1 MGRRGAVVC
10 VVLWAA
16 AGCGDGG
23 KQQVKG
29 VADAIIVDPGSY
41 DFGDVALGR
50 EERGEVVVRNDGVR
64 TTTVETLPGA
74 AQTPDFDVDG
84 LPLSLRPGE
93 AVQIRVRFHPTA
105 LGMRANRFQ
114 LGTPVSTTTQD
125 VDVRGHA
132 VRGLAQLSAQSLDFG
147 DVVIGKTASLTFNL
161 TNNDGHARTDVRIQP
176 PGGADAAM
184 FHASREGAISLGAEE
199 SVTVQVDF
207 TPSRLG
213 AAQATMQLTPCPTCS
228 ALPFVLSGN
237 GVVSLLDVQ
246 PPRID
251 FGLVRLGS
259 SKEAPF
265 TARNTSKRPLVVTGI
280 ALPAGDYSVQ
290 LSGNPAFPLTLA
302 PGQTISGTAR
312 FAPTRL
318 GPQERHAS
326 ILASEGAPGDL
337 DLVGTGYGPV
347 IDARPNPLDLEAA
360 SIGTT
365 RPKKLF
371 ITNIGLDPTGKD
383 PLVIRRVTLKG
394 DPAVW
399 SFSTPPLPWT
409 IGQPGSQGV
418 LIVRF
423 TPQMPRQEN
432 ATLLIESNDGVTPTL
447 EVPVTALGRQLE
459 PCQVTVFPSTTVD
472 FGLSPIF
479 HPTTQGFELIN
490 SGSEDCIFGEPDIV
504 SGGPE
509 FHWPGLVAPFGRT
522 IPPGGRMSV
531 RVEFTPEA
539 EGDYRGQVEFYMSN
553 PGLQAPVVNL
563 RGTGDGGCFSVT
575 PGAVDFGGTQV
586 GCSLPE
592 HFAYA
597 TNQCSQPVTV
607 TAAQVTPGNFRISS
621 MPPLP
626 FTVPPNSQVPIGMRY
641 TAATLGDDVA
651 SLQVWIS
658 TKAQPF
664 QVGLTAGA
672 VPPNTVTD
680 KFDQST
686 PKVDM
691 LIVIDNS
698 GSMDD
703 EQKALAA
710 NLDRLWNR
718 IALANADFHI
728 AVTSTGM
735 TPYTA
740 GWAQCPGG
748 ANGGEGGRFF
758 PVDGSRPRVLTPTT
772 PDVKQA
778 LFDNTKVGLCH
789 WDERFFDPVLAAL
802 TPPLVSST
810 KAPGTPWP
818 ADGNAGFLRDDAR
831 LALLAVSDADDD
843 NDVVNPPPVSE
854 MVGKLSQVK
863 KGALDLISFAGIV
876 GLRMCNN
883 VEQVG
888 TRYMEIARQMNG
900 KLYDICDLNNF
911 GVMLDDA
918 LGTLLLPL
926 TSFPLSAVPRDPA
939 AIAVTVDG
947 AATTNFRYDVGT
959 NRIVFPQS
967 AVPPPGSQ
975 ITATFDPACN

>member
-1 MGRRGAVVC
+1 MGRRWAVAC
-10 VVLWAA
+10 VVVWAT
-16 AGCGDGG
+16 GCGDGG
-23 KQQVKG
+23 NQKVRS
-29 VADAIIVDPGSY
+29 VTDAIAVDPGSY

-64 TTTVETLPGA
+64 TTTVDSIPGTA
-74 AQTPDFDVDG
+74 RTPDFEVDG
-84 LPLSLRPGE
+84 LPLALRAGE
-93 AVQIRVRFHPTA
+93 AVRLRVRFHPST
-105 LGMRANRFQ
+105 LGMRSSRFQ
-114 LGTPVSTTTQD
+114 LGTPVSSTTQD

-132 VRGLAQLSAQSLDFG
+132 VRGLAQLSVQSLDFG
-147 DVVIGKTASLTFNL
+147 DVVLGKTVSLTFNL
-161 TNNDGHARTDVRIQP
+161 TNNDGHARTDIRIEP
-176 PGGADAAM
+176 PAGADAGA
-184 FHASREGAISLGAEE
+184 FHSSREGAISLGAEE
-199 SVTVQVDF
+199 SVTVQIDF
-207 TPSRLG
+207 TPARLG
-213 AAQATMQLTPCPTCS
+213 AAQATMQITPCPTCS
-228 ALPFVLSGN
+228 PLPFVLSGN
-237 GVVSLLDVQ
+237 GVISLLDVQ

-259 SKEAPF
+259 PKEAAF
-265 TARNTSKRPLVVTGI
+265 TARNTSKRPLVVTGVTI
-280 ALPAGDYSVQ
+280 PAGDYSVQ
-290 LSGNPAFPLTLA
+290 LAGSPAFPLTLA

-312 FAPTRL
+312 FAPTQL

-326 ILASEGAPGDL
+326 IVASDGAPGDL
-337 DLVGTGYGPV
+337 DLLGTGYGPV

-371 ITNIGLDPTGKD
+371 LTNVGLDPTGQD
-383 PLVIRRVTLKG
+383 PLVVQRVTLKG

-409 IGQPGSQGV
+409 IGQPGKQGV
-418 LIVRF
+418 LTVRF
-423 TPQMPRQEN
+423 TPNQPRQEN
-432 ATLLIESNDGVTPTL
+432 AFLVIESNDGLHPSF
-447 EVPVTALGRQLE
+447 EVPMTALGRTLL
-459 PCQVTVFPSTTVD
+459 PCQVTVYPSTTVD
-472 FGLSPIF
+472 FGLAPIF

-490 SGSEDCIFGEPDIV
+490 SGSEDCIFGEPEIT

-509 FHWPGLVAPFGRT
+509 FHWPGLVAPNGRT

-531 RVEFTPEA
+531 RVEFTPQA
-539 EGDYRGQVEFYMSN
+539 AGDYRGQVEFYMSN

-563 RGTGDGGCFSVT
+563 RGTGDDGCFSVT
-575 PGAVDFGGTQV
+575 PGAVDFGGTTP

-597 TNQCSQPVTV
+597 TNQCSAPVTV
-607 TAAQVTPGNFRISS
+607 TAARITPGNFSISTI
-621 MPPLP
+621 PGLP
-626 FTVPPNSQVPIGMRY
+626 FTVAPNSQVPIGMRY
-641 TAATLGDDVA
+641 TANTLGDDVA

-658 TKAQPF
+658 TKAAAF

-672 VPPNTVTD
+672 VPPNTVLD
-680 KFDQST
+680 KWEQST

-710 NLDRLWNR
+710 NLDHLWNR

-728 AVTSTGM
+728 AVTSTAM

-740 GWAQCPGG
+740 GWTQCPGG
-748 ANGGEGGRFF
+748 ANGGEAGRFF
-758 PVDGSRPRVLTPTT
+758 PVDNSRPRILTPTT
-772 PDVKQA
+772 PNVKQA

-818 ADGNAGFLRDDAR
+818 DDGNAGFLRDDAR

-911 GVMLDDA
+911 GTMLDDA

-926 TSFPLSAVPRDPA
+926 SSFPLSAHPRDAA
-939 AIAVTVDG
+939 AIAVTVNG
-947 AATTNFRYDVGT
+947 AARTDFRYDAGT
-959 NRIVFPQS
+959 NRIVFPQD
-967 AVPPPGSQ
+967 ALPPPGSH
-975 ITATFDPACN
+975 ISATYDPNCN

>member
-1 MGRRGAVVC
+1 MGRRWAVAC
-10 VVLWAA
+10 VVVWVT
-16 AGCGDGG
+16 GCGDGG
-23 KQQVKG
+23 NQKVRS
-29 VADAIIVDPGSY
+29 VTDAIAVDPGSY

-64 TTTVETLPGA
+64 TTTVDSIPGTA
-74 AQTPDFDVDG
+74 RTPDFEVDG
-84 LPLSLRPGE
+84 LPLALRAGE
-93 AVQIRVRFHPTA
+93 AVRLRVRFHPST
-105 LGMRANRFQ
+105 LGMRSSRFQ
-114 LGTPVSTTTQD
+114 LGTPVSSTTQD

-132 VRGLAQLSAQSLDFG
+132 VRGLAQLSVQSLDFG
-147 DVVIGKTASLTFNL
+147 DVVLGKTVSLTFNL
-161 TNNDGHARTDVRIQP
+161 TNNDGHARTDIRIEP
-176 PGGADAAM
+176 PAGADAGA
-184 FHASREGAISLGAEE
+184 FHSSREGAVSLGAEE
-199 SVTVQVDF
+199 SATVQIDF
-207 TPSRLG
+207 TPARLG
-213 AAQATMQLTPCPTCS
+213 AAQATMQITPCPTCS
-228 ALPFVLSGN
+228 PLPFVLSGN
-237 GVVSLLDVQ
+237 GVISLLDVQ

-259 SKEAPF
+259 PKEAAF
-265 TARNTSKRPLVVTGI
+265 TARNTSKRPLVVTGVTI
-280 ALPAGDYSVQ
+280 PAGDYSVQ
-290 LSGNPAFPLTLA
+290 LAGSPAFPLTLA
-302 PGQTISGTAR
+302 PGQTIYGTAR
-312 FAPTRL
+312 FAPTQL

-326 ILASEGAPGDL
+326 IVASDGAPGDL
-337 DLVGTGYGPV
+337 DLLGTGYGPV

-371 ITNIGLDPTGKD
+371 LTNVGLDPTGQD
-383 PLVIRRVTLKG
+383 PLVVQRVTLKG

-409 IGQPGSQGV
+409 IGQPGKQGV
-418 LIVRF
+418 LTVRF
-423 TPQMPRQEN
+423 TPNQPRQEN
-432 ATLLIESNDGVTPTL
+432 AFLVIESNDGLHPSF
-447 EVPVTALGRQLE
+447 EVPMTALGRTLL
-459 PCQVTVFPSTTVD
+459 PCQVTVYPSTTVD
-472 FGLSPIF
+472 FGLAPIF

-490 SGSEDCIFGEPDIV
+490 SGSEDCIFGEPEIT

-509 FHWPGLVAPFGRT
+509 FHWPGLVAPNGRT

-531 RVEFTPEA
+531 RVEFTPQA
-539 EGDYRGQVEFYMSN
+539 AGDYRGQVEFYMSN

-563 RGTGDGGCFSVT
+563 RGTGDDGCFSVT
-575 PGAVDFGGTQV
+575 PGAVDFGGTTP

-597 TNQCSQPVTV
+597 TNQCSAPVTV
-607 TAAQVTPGNFRISS
+607 TAARITPGNFSISTI
-621 MPPLP
+621 PGLP
-626 FTVPPNSQVPIGMRY
+626 FTVAPNSQVPIGMRY
-641 TAATLGDDVA
+641 TANTLGDDVA

-658 TKAQPF
+658 TKAAPF

-672 VPPNTVTD
+672 VAPNTVLD
-680 KFDQST
+680 KWEQST

-710 NLDRLWNR
+710 NLDHLWNR

-728 AVTSTGM
+728 AVTSTAM

-740 GWAQCPGG
+740 GWTQCPGG
-748 ANGGEGGRFF
+748 ANGGEAGRFF
-758 PVDGSRPRVLTPTT
+758 PVDNSRPRILTPTT
-772 PDVKQA
+772 PNVKQA

-818 ADGNAGFLRDDAR
+818 DDGNAGFLRDDAR

-843 NDVVNPPPVSE
+843 NDVVSPPPVSE

-911 GVMLDDA
+911 GTMLDDA

-926 TSFPLSAVPRDPA
+926 SSFPLSAHPRDAA
-939 AIAVTVDG
+939 AIAVTVNG
-947 AATTNFRYDVGT
+947 AARTDFRYDAGT
-959 NRIVFPQS
+959 NRIVFPQD
-967 AVPPPGSQ
+967 ALPPPGSH
-975 ITATFDPACN
+975 ISATYDPNCN

>member
-1 MGRRGAVVC
+1 MGRRWAVAC
-10 VVLWAA
+10 VVVWVT
-16 AGCGDGG
+16 GCGDGG
-23 KQQVKG
+23 NQKVRS
-29 VADAIIVDPGSY
+29 VTDAIAVDPGSY

-64 TTTVETLPGA
+64 TTTVDSIPGA
-74 AQTPDFDVDG
+74 ARTPDFEVDG
-84 LPLSLRPGE
+84 LPLALRAGE
-93 AVQIRVRFHPTA
+93 AVRLRVRFHPST
-105 LGMRANRFQ
+105 LGMRSSRFQ
-114 LGTPVSTTTQD
+114 LGTPVSSTTQD

-132 VRGLAQLSAQSLDFG
+132 VRGLAQLSVQSLDFG
-147 DVVIGKTASLTFNL
+147 DVVLGKTVSLTFNL
-161 TNNDGHARTDVRIQP
+161 TNNDGHARTDIRIEP
-176 PGGADAAM
+176 PAGADAGA
-184 FHASREGAISLGAEE
+184 FHSSREGAVSLGAEE
-199 SVTVQVDF
+199 SATVQIDF
-207 TPSRLG
+207 TPARLG
-213 AAQATMQLTPCPTCS
+213 AAQATMQITPCPTCS
-228 ALPFVLSGN
+228 PLPFVLSGN
-237 GVVSLLDVQ
+237 GVISLLDVQ

-259 SKEAPF
+259 PKEAAF
-265 TARNTSKRPLVVTGI
+265 TARNTSKRPLVVTGVTI
-280 ALPAGDYSVQ
+280 PAGDYSVQ
-290 LSGNPAFPLTLA
+290 LAGSPAFPLTLA

-312 FAPTRL
+312 FAPTQL

-326 ILASEGAPGDL
+326 IVASDGAPGDL
-337 DLVGTGYGPV
+337 DLLGTGYGPV

-371 ITNIGLDPTGKD
+371 LTNVGLDPTGQD
-383 PLVIRRVTLKG
+383 PLVVQRVTLKG

-409 IGQPGSQGV
+409 IGQPGKQGV
-418 LIVRF
+418 LTVRF
-423 TPQMPRQEN
+423 TPNQPRQEN
-432 ATLLIESNDGVTPTL
+432 AFLVIESNDGLHPSF
-447 EVPVTALGRQLE
+447 EVPMTALGRTLL
-459 PCQVTVFPSTTVD
+459 PCQVTVYPSTTVD
-472 FGLSPIF
+472 FGLAPIF

-490 SGSEDCIFGEPDIV
+490 SGSEDCIFGEPEIT

-509 FHWPGLVAPFGRT
+509 FHWPGLVAPNGRT

-531 RVEFTPEA
+531 RVEFTPQA
-539 EGDYRGQVEFYMSN
+539 AGDYRGQVEFYMSN

-563 RGTGDGGCFSVT
+563 RGTGDDGCFSVT
-575 PGAVDFGGTQV
+575 PGAVDFGGTTP

-597 TNQCSQPVTV
+597 TNQCSAPVTV
-607 TAAQVTPGNFRISS
+607 TAARITPGNFRISTI
-621 MPPLP
+621 PGLP
-626 FTVPPNSQVPIGMRY
+626 FTVAPNSQVPIGMRY
-641 TAATLGDDVA
+641 TANTLGDDVA

-658 TKAQPF
+658 TKAAPF

-672 VPPNTVTD
+672 VPPNTVLD
-680 KFDQST
+680 KWEQST

-710 NLDRLWNR
+710 NLDHLWNR

-728 AVTSTGM
+728 AVTSTAM

-740 GWAQCPGG
+740 GWTQCPGG
-748 ANGGEGGRFF
+748 ANGGEAGRFF
-758 PVDGSRPRVLTPTT
+758 PVDNSRPRILTPTT
-772 PDVKQA
+772 PNVKQA

-818 ADGNAGFLRDDAR
+818 DDGNAGFLRDDAR

-843 NDVVNPPPVSE
+843 NDVVSPPPVSE

-911 GVMLDDA
+911 GTMLDDA

-926 TSFPLSAVPRDPA
+926 SSFPLSAHPRDAA
-939 AIAVTVDG
+939 AIAVTVNG
-947 AATTNFRYDVGT
+947 AARTDFRYDAGT
-959 NRIVFPQS
+959 NRIVFPQD
-967 AVPPPGSQ
+967 ALPPPGSH
-975 ITATFDPACN
+975 ISATYDPNCN

>member
-1 MGRRGAVVC
+1 MGRRWAVAC
-10 VVLWAA
+10 VVVWV

-23 KQQVKG
+23 NQKVRS
-29 VADAIIVDPGSY
+29 VTDAIAVDPGSY

-64 TTTVETLPGA
+64 TTTVDSIPGTA
-74 AQTPDFDVDG
+74 RTPDFEVDG
-84 LPLSLRPGE
+84 LPLALRAGE
-93 AVQIRVRFHPTA
+93 AVRLRVRFHPST
-105 LGMRANRFQ
+105 LGMRSSRFQ
-114 LGTPVSTTTQD
+114 LGTPVSSTTQD

-132 VRGLAQLSAQSLDFG
+132 VRGLAQLSVQSLDFG
-147 DVVIGKTASLTFNL
+147 DVVLGKTVSLTFNL
-161 TNNDGHARTDVRIQP
+161 TNNDGHARTDVRIEP
-176 PGGADAAM
+176 PAGADAAA
-184 FHASREGAISLGAEE
+184 FHSSREGAISLGAEE
-199 SVTVQVDF
+199 SATVQIDF
-207 TPSRLG
+207 TPARLG
-213 AAQATMQLTPCPTCS
+213 AAQATMQITPCPTCGP
-228 ALPFVLSGN
+228 LPFVLSGN
-237 GVVSLLDVQ
+237 GVISLLDVQ

-259 SKEAPF
+259 PKEAAF
-265 TARNTSKRPLVVTGI
+265 TARNTSKRPLVVTGVTI
-280 ALPAGDYSVQ
+280 PAGDYSVQ
-290 LSGNPAFPLTLA
+290 LAGSPAFPLTLA

-312 FAPTRL
+312 FAPTQL

-326 ILASEGAPGDL
+326 IVASDGAPGDL
-337 DLVGTGYGPV
+337 DLLGTGYGPV

-371 ITNIGLDPTGKD
+371 LTNVGLDPTGQD
-383 PLVIRRVTLKG
+383 PLVVQRVTLKG

-409 IGQPGSQGV
+409 IGQPGKQGV
-418 LIVRF
+418 LTVRF
-423 TPQMPRQEN
+423 TPNQPRQEN
-432 ATLLIESNDGVTPTL
+432 AFLVIESNDGLHPSF
-447 EVPVTALGRQLE
+447 EVPMTALGRTLL
-459 PCQVTVFPSTTVD
+459 PCQVTVYPSTTVD
-472 FGLSPIF
+472 FGLAPIF

-490 SGSEDCIFGEPDIV
+490 SGSEDCIFGEPEIT

-509 FHWPGLVAPFGRT
+509 FHWPGLVAPMGRT
-522 IPPGGRMSV
+522 LPPGGRMSV
-531 RVEFTPEA
+531 RVEFTPQA
-539 EGDYRGQVEFYMSN
+539 AGDYRGQVEFYMSN

-563 RGTGDGGCFSVT
+563 RGTGDDGCFSVT
-575 PGAVDFGGTQV
+575 PGAVDFGGTTP

-597 TNQCSQPVTV
+597 TNQCSAPVTV
-607 TAAQVTPGNFRISS
+607 TAARITPGNFSISTI
-621 MPPLP
+621 PGLP
-626 FTVPPNSQVPIGMRY
+626 FTVAPNSQVPIGMRY
-641 TAATLGDDVA
+641 TANTLGDDVA

-658 TKAQPF
+658 TKAAPF

-672 VPPNTVTD
+672 VPPNTVLD
-680 KFDQST
+680 KWEQST

-703 EQKALAA
+703 E
-710 NLDRLWNR
+710 NR

-728 AVTSTGM
+728 AVTSTAM

-740 GWAQCPGG
+740 GWTQCPGG
-748 ANGGEGGRFF
+748 ANGGEAGRFF
-758 PVDGSRPRVLTPTT
+758 PVDNSRPRILTPTT
-772 PDVKQA
+772 PNVKQA

-818 ADGNAGFLRDDAR
+818 DDGNAGFLRDDAR

-843 NDVVNPPPVSE
+843 NDVVSPPPVSE

-911 GVMLDDA
+911 GTMLDDA

-926 TSFPLSAVPRDPA
+926 SSFPLSAHPRDAA
-939 AIAVTVDG
+939 AIAVTVNG
-947 AATTNFRYDVGT
+947 AARTDFRYDAGT
-959 NRIVFPQS
+959 NRIVFPQD
-967 AVPPPGSQ
+967 ALPPPGSH
-975 ITATFDPACN
+975 ISATYDPNCN

>member
-1 MGRRGAVVC
+1 MGRRWAVAC
-10 VVLWAA
+10 VVVWVT
-16 AGCGDGG
+16 GCGDGG
-23 KQQVKG
+23 NQKVRS
-29 VADAIIVDPGSY
+29 VTDAIAVDPGSY

-64 TTTVETLPGA
+64 TTTVDSIPGA
-74 AQTPDFDVDG
+74 ARTPDFEVDG
-84 LPLSLRPGE
+84 LPLALRAGE
-93 AVQIRVRFHPTA
+93 AVRLRVRFHPST
-105 LGMRANRFQ
+105 LGMRSSRFQ
-114 LGTPVSTTTQD
+114 LGTPVSSTTQD

-132 VRGLAQLSAQSLDFG
+132 VRGLAQLSVQSLDFG
-147 DVVIGKTASLTFNL
+147 DVVLGKTVSLTFNL
-161 TNNDGHARTDVRIQP
+161 TNNDGHARTDIRIEP
-176 PGGADAAM
+176 PAGADAGA
-184 FHASREGAISLGAEE
+184 FHSSREGAVSLGAEE
-199 SVTVQVDF
+199 SVTVQIDF
-207 TPSRLG
+207 TPARLG
-213 AAQATMQLTPCPTCS
+213 AAQATMQITPCPTCS
-228 ALPFVLSGN
+228 PLPFVLSGN
-237 GVVSLLDVQ
+237 GVISLLDVQ

-259 SKEAPF
+259 PKEAAF
-265 TARNTSKRPLVVTGI
+265 TARNTSKRPLVVTGVTI
-280 ALPAGDYSVQ
+280 PAGDYSVQ
-290 LSGNPAFPLTLA
+290 LAGSPAFPLTLA

-312 FAPTRL
+312 FAPTQL

-326 ILASEGAPGDL
+326 IVASDGAPGDL
-337 DLVGTGYGPV
+337 DLLGTGYGPV

-371 ITNIGLDPTGKD
+371 LTNVGLDPTGQD
-383 PLVIRRVTLKG
+383 PLVVQRVTLKG

-409 IGQPGSQGV
+409 IGQPGKQGV
-418 LIVRF
+418 LTVRF
-423 TPQMPRQEN
+423 TPNQPRQEN
-432 ATLLIESNDGVTPTL
+432 AFLVIESNDGLHPSF
-447 EVPVTALGRQLE
+447 EVPMTALGRTLL
-459 PCQVTVFPSTTVD
+459 PCQVTVYPSTTVD
-472 FGLSPIF
+472 FGLAPIF

-490 SGSEDCIFGEPDIV
+490 SGSEDCIFGEPEIT

-509 FHWPGLVAPFGRT
+509 FHWPGLVAPNGRT

-531 RVEFTPEA
+531 RVEFTPQA
-539 EGDYRGQVEFYMSN
+539 AGDYRGQVEFYMSN

-563 RGTGDGGCFSVT
+563 RGTGDEGCFSVT
-575 PGAVDFGGTQV
+575 PGAVDFGGTTP

-597 TNQCSQPVTV
+597 TNQCSAPVTV
-607 TAAQVTPGNFRISS
+607 TAARITPGNFSISTI
-621 MPPLP
+621 PGLP
-626 FTVPPNSQVPIGMRY
+626 FTVAPNSQVPIGMRY
-641 TAATLGDDVA
+641 TANTLGDDVA

-658 TKAQPF
+658 TKAAPF

-672 VPPNTVTD
+672 VPPNTVLD
-680 KFDQST
+680 KWEQST

-710 NLDRLWNR
+710 NLDHLWNR

-728 AVTSTGM
+728 AVTSTAM

-740 GWAQCPGG
+740 GWTQCPGG
-748 ANGGEGGRFF
+748 ANGGEAGRFF
-758 PVDGSRPRVLTPTT
+758 PVDNSRPRILTPTT
-772 PDVKQA
+772 PNVKQA

-818 ADGNAGFLRDDAR
+818 DDGNAGFLRDDAR

-911 GVMLDDA
+911 GTMLDDA

-926 TSFPLSAVPRDPA
+926 SSFPLSAHPRDAA
-939 AIAVTVDG
+939 AIAVTVNG
-947 AATTNFRYDVGT
+947 AARTDFRYDAGT
-959 NRIVFPQS
+959 NRIVFPQD
-967 AVPPPGSQ
+967 ALPPPGSH
-975 ITATFDPACN
+975 ISATYDPNCN